1 MRSPHQL
8 LGLALICVCAA
19 PAATLQYPEADLPE
33 LASLLEQAREKAPV
47 LVAQGLAQQ
56 ESTARLAAA
65 KGAYYPRFDLGGQ
78 FGLTRTTYTDGSLK
92 DENRM
97 GLGFGAS
104 VTRPLYHWGAI
115 EATIQQARLDFKNEE
130 LQRVF
135 LLRQIKRSLR
145 ADYLTLLVNQETLQA
160 LRLRRQITADG
171 IARSQAD
178 KDQGAV
184 SALAAEQADLA
195 LSQGLIDI
203 EQVEAE
209 QTRILADYKRTLGWD
224 APLALD
230 KPVPNP
236 DPAAVIAW
244 AAQTRASGLDGWL
257 NDNSEVLRR
266 QNLVARER
274 EELIKVKAGQ
284 RPQLNLTGSVIQ
296 EQRNTAAKNNVEA
309 VSYFVGIGMTWN
321 VFDGFATAAKKRE
334 TLLRE
339 RRLERQLE
347 AYRAEL
353 RAQSVVVVTQI
364 GFIARQLQI
373 DQRRAEL
380 STQSFSTQQTE
391 AKEGRIAPQAFRGV
405 QLAHHETQ
413 QAVSRTRV
421 RLLLAIND
429 YLDLTLP
436 ASVNL

>member
-135 LLRQIKRSLR
+135 LHRQIKRSLR

-257 NDNSEVLRR
+257 NDNSEVRR